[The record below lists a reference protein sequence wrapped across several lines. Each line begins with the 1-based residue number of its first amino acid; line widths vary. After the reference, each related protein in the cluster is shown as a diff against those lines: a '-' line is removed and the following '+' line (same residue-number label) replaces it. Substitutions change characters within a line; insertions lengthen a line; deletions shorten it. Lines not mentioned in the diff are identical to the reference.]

1 MDEIFIYDCN
11 LNIEGFIHM
20 LDDPTECYK
29 FYWLDSIM
37 QLLSEQEENINFDR
51 IISGMISDAWYSVME
66 YHLRMGTKD
75 NQGNSVNSIERA
87 VNKLDALNL
96 SLIHI

>member
-37 QLLSEQEENINFDR
+37 QLLSEQEENI
-51 IISGMISDAWYSVME
+51 
-66 YHLRMGTKD
+66 T
-75 NQGNSVNSIERA
+75 
-87 VNKLDALNL
+87 
-96 SLIHI
+96 SLVVIF